1 MDPELTSTTMAL
13 IFVLVLV
20 IGVIADVISDKRSK

>member
-1 MDPELTSTTMAL
+1 L

-20 IGVIADVISDKRSK
+20 LLTKCF

>member
-1 MDPELTSTTMAL
+1 L

-20 IGVIADVISDKRSK
+20 SRDTELGSK